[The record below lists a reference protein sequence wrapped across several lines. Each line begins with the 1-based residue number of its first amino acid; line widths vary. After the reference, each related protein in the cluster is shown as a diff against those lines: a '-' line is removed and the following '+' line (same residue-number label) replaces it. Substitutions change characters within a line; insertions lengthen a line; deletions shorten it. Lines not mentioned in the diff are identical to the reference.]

1 MHDIIRENGFEPNQ
15 FARNLRLNKQ
25 YKFGVLIR
33 EFENGDDSYWEILHD
48 GCIAASKDMKSL
60 SAQLIFEYFGDSS
73 ENSLYHAGKRLL
85 TQDIDGL
92 VLAPNSPED
101 VKHFLE
107 EVGSIP
113 YAFVNTSYPGAS
125 PLIDTSQN
133 CHIAGHTAGKIMTM
147 LKPDGRCFAV
157 IGHGDKSYTS
167 AQRTASFRS
176 YFSGRDQI
184 AVISCMLDHTDDIT
198 NQLRSFLSAYP

>member
-133 CHIAGHTAGKIMTM
+133 CHIAGHTAVQDHDHAQTWRKMFCRYRTRRQV
-147 LKPDGRCFAV
+147 LY
-157 IGHGDKSYTS
+157 IGTENSK
-167 AQRTASFRS
+167 F
-176 YFSGRDQI
+176 
-184 AVISCMLDHTDDIT
+184 
-198 NQLRSFLSAYP
+198 P